1 MEGGKSPATRNRTRD
16 HLIAATL
23 YSQMLYQLSY
33 SRICLQTY
41 TGASLH
47 WDPIAIWAALKTD
60 QPRHEARVNVRTI
73 SLVAWSTGP
82 RFDWA
87 VYVCVRT
94 CVCVFACV
102 AAMCRFR
109 CNVEDSRI
117 GGTKRL
123 SCCRCSELLAY
134 LVIRDCGEGSGFVLL
149 LASRQCQSK
158 WLVGQVCRQI

>member
-60 QPRHEARVNVRTI
+60 QPRHEARVDVRTI
-73 SLVAWSTGP
+73 SRVAWSTGP

-87 VYVCVRT
+87 VYVCVRACV

-102 AAMCRFR
+102 AASVSFSFQCR
-109 CNVEDSRI
+109 
-117 GGTKRL
+117 RL
-123 SCCRCSELLAY
+123 QNRRNDKIELLPGFRASCIPCDSG
-134 LVIRDCGEGSGFVLL
+134 LRGGEWVR
-149 LASRQCQSK
+149 LAIGISAVPK
-158 WLVGQVCRQI
+158 